1 MNLFVRAYIFLGDLF
16 LKNEIAYFY
25 HLYPTSIVAKM
36 QTYSFEYQS
45 KKYKFCPYTR
55 NLNEVEALFTLNQ
68 ALTQQNYF
76 FPKMI
81 LNVRQQILTD
91 VNGKYYLLIEER
103 LPIKQLNFK
112 EVAYPLNYSFPQD
125 KIMSLKRNNWSYL
138 WQIKI
143 DYFEYQREHIDKKFP
158 FLMEGLD
165 YFLGLAENAISY
177 LNTIDKMCSKTNQDI
192 LTFTRRRV
200 SVNDTLSEFYN
211 PLNFVID
218 YKVRDISEFIKS
230 CFFETDIS
238 VNQLKQWV
246 LELKLSS
253 YSCGLL
259 LARLLFPTY
268 YFDLYEQIVNG
279 VKKEKEI
286 EKVIRKI
293 EDYIKFL
300 IDIQEIL
307 QTKNQIPPIINIQ
320 TL

>member
-1 MNLFVRAYIFLGDLF
+1 
-16 LKNEIAYFY
+16 
-25 HLYPTSIVAKM
+25 
-36 QTYSFEYQS
+36 
-45 KKYKFCPYTR
+45 
-55 NLNEVEALFTLNQ
+55 
-68 ALTQQNYF
+68 
-76 FPKMI
+76 
-81 LNVRQQILTD
+81 
-91 VNGKYYLLIEER
+91 
-103 LPIKQLNFK
+103 
-112 EVAYPLNYSFPQD
+112 
-125 KIMSLKRNNWSYL
+125 
-138 WQIKI
+138 
-143 DYFEYQREHIDKKFP
+143 
-158 FLMEGLD
+158 MEGLD
-165 YFLGLAENAISY
+165 YFLGLAENAIGY
-177 LNTIDKMCSKTNQDI
+177 LNIIDKMYSKTNQDI

-200 SVNDTLSEFYN
+200 SANDTLSEFYN
-211 PLNFVID
+211 PINFVID

-238 VNQLKQWV
+238 VSQLKQWV

-279 VKKEKEI
+279 TKKEKEI